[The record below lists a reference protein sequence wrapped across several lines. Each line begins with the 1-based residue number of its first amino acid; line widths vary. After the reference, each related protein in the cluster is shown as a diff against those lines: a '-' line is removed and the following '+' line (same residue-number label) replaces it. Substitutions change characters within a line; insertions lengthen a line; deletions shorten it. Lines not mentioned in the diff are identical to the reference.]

1 MKQNIEQEKS
11 IINETLLNSIPGGII
26 IVKVVENN
34 IECLY
39 FNEAFAKLSGRTHDE
54 LQRYL
59 DSGVNVIDIIYEAD
73 RKKFLTSILCKIQSD
88 NKVDERYRY
97 YTATGNVQWIN
108 LVASKIRE
116 EDGCPVFYCACTKL
130 SDELDLYIKL
140 SDESPVA
147 TYVAEKKERRILY
160 ANAEWK
166 KIENIPQDMNVIGES
181 VYELIPAER
190 IIFSEKE
197 INELT
202 SQAYRQIHIKRNNRY
217 YSLGTKSYLWNDIDA
232 YMVYFVDETESILK
246 QQKKL
251 EIYQAELKTR
261 EEMSQDI
268 IASYQINLTKN
279 RIERSNFKNNYAN
292 STDDVVNENT
302 SCEAAVEYFI
312 GLILSDEVKK
322 EIRNKFSAGSIIM
335 QYHNGKENIDSEVQI
350 VMKDG
355 EIKWVKIVAKILN
368 NPITSEIMEFVYI
381 QDVTES
387 HTIKSIMDKCMHTE
401 YDCIGLINTI
411 NGQSMIF
418 NYRNTYDEM
427 KIRKKNLFADE
438 IYTFI
443 NNNIVEEERETARKE
458 YALDNI
464 KKQLKKNDNYY
475 FYHNI
480 TSNIEKGVRRKK
492 IHFQYLDSA
501 VNKNEILFMVTDVT
515 DIYEKERK
523 NSERLAKALEE
534 AKQAAKAKSEFLA
547 RMSHEIRTPM
557 NAIIGMCEIAKDDV
571 DKREVIA
578 KEIDQINESGKYLLG
593 LINDILDVS
602 RIENDKFELY
612 TEWCSMYNVVKPI
625 VSMMSPLMKEKN
637 IEFIYPNFIKKE
649 KDKEVL
655 CYIDKM
661 RVQQMIIN
669 LLNNAYKFTKPG
681 GKITWKIENIN
692 VDDKTAKE
700 RIVISDTGCGMS
712 KEFVQKIGEPF
723 MQERNEF
730 SSELIGTGLGLYIVK
745 KIVDA
750 MGFTMKIESE
760 LGKGTTFII
769 ETEYSYKYN
778 EDDEN
783 QLENSNVSGMRVLL
797 VEDNEINR
805 EIAQTLLE
813 REKIIV
819 ETAVEGKEAVEAF
832 EKSDL
837 GYYDAILMDIQMP
850 VMDGLEATRTIRKLN
865 KADAKTI
872 RIFAM
877 SANAFESDIKA
888 SIDAGMNA
896 HLTKPIEMEKVLEEI
911 AKSKLKK

>member
-1 MKQNIEQEKS
+1 
-11 IINETLLNSIPGGII
+11 
-26 IVKVVENN
+26 
-34 IECLY
+34 
-39 FNEAFAKLSGRTHDE
+39 
-54 LQRYL
+54 
-59 DSGVNVIDIIYEAD
+59 
-73 RKKFLTSILCKIQSD
+73 
-88 NKVDERYRY
+88 
-97 YTATGNVQWIN
+97 
-108 LVASKIRE
+108 
-116 EDGCPVFYCACTKL
+116 
-130 SDELDLYIKL
+130 
-140 SDESPVA
+140 
-147 TYVAEKKERRILY
+147 
-160 ANAEWK
+160 
-166 KIENIPQDMNVIGES
+166 
-181 VYELIPAER
+181 
-190 IIFSEKE
+190 
-197 INELT
+197 
-202 SQAYRQIHIKRNNRY
+202 
-217 YSLGTKSYLWNDIDA
+217 
-232 YMVYFVDETESILK
+232 
-246 QQKKL
+246 
-251 EIYQAELKTR
+251 
-261 EEMSQDI
+261 
-268 IASYQINLTKN
+268 
-279 RIERSNFKNNYAN
+279 
-292 STDDVVNENT
+292 
-302 SCEAAVEYFI
+302 
-312 GLILSDEVKK
+312 
-322 EIRNKFSAGSIIM
+322 
-335 QYHNGKENIDSEVQI
+335 
-350 VMKDG
+350 
-355 EIKWVKIVAKILN
+355 
-368 NPITSEIMEFVYI
+368 
-381 QDVTES
+381 
-387 HTIKSIMDKCMHTE
+387 
-401 YDCIGLINTI
+401 
-411 NGQSMIF
+411 
-418 NYRNTYDEM
+418 
-427 KIRKKNLFADE
+427 
-438 IYTFI
+438 
-443 NNNIVEEERETARKE
+443 
-458 YALDNI
+458 
-464 KKQLKKNDNYY
+464 
-475 FYHNI
+475 
-480 TSNIEKGVRRKK
+480 
-492 IHFQYLDSA
+492 
-501 VNKNEILFMVTDVT
+501 MVTDVT

-745 KIVDA
+745 KNVDA

-872 RIFAM
+872 RIIAM
-877 SANAFESDIKA
+877 SANAFESDIRA

>member
-26 IVKVVENN
+26 IVKIVENN

-39 FNEAFAKLSGRTHDE
+39 FNEAFAKLSDRTHDE

-73 RKKFLTSILCKIQSD
+73 RKKFLSSIYSKIQSD
-88 NKVDERYRY
+88 NEINERYRY
-97 YTATGNVQWIN
+97 YTSTGNVQWIN
-108 LVASKIRE
+108 LLASKIRE

-147 TYVAEKKERRILY
+147 TYVAEKKSRRILY

-166 KIENIPQDMNVIGES
+166 RIENIPQDMSVIGES
-181 VYELIPAER
+181 VYDLIPKDR
-190 IIFSEKE
+190 IVFDESEIE
-197 INELT
+197 ELS
-202 SQAYRQIHIKRNNRY
+202 SQVYKQIHIKRNSGY
-217 YSLGTKSYLWNDIDA
+217 YSLVAKSYLWNDIEA

-246 QQKKL
+246 QQKKI

-261 EEMSQDI
+261 EEMSQEI
-268 IASYQINLTKN
+268 IASYQINLTKMI
-279 RIERSNFKNNYAN
+279 IERS
-292 STDDVVNENT
+292 SIRIGLDDKSDIVVNENT
-302 SCEAAVEYFI
+302 SWEDAFEYFLGI
-312 GLILSDEVKK
+312 ILSDEVRENIRK
-322 EIRNKFSAGSIIM
+322 EFDANNILEKYKA
-335 QYHNGKENIDSEVQI
+335 GKEYFESEFQI
-350 VMKDG
+350 IMKDG
-355 EIKWVKIVAKILN
+355 EIKWVKVVAKIMS
-368 NPITSEIMEFVYI
+368 NPINCEIMEFVYI
-381 QDVTES
+381 QDVTEN
-387 HTIKSIMDKCMHTE
+387 HTIKSIMEKCIHTE
-401 YDCIGLINTI
+401 YDCIGIINTI
-411 NGQSMIF
+411 NKQSIIF
-418 NYRNTYDEM
+418 NYKNTYGSM
-427 KIRKKNLFADE
+427 KIRKRNLFKEE
-438 IYTFI
+438 IKPFI
-443 NNNIVEEERETARKE
+443 NNNIVKEERNVARKE
-458 YALDNI
+458 YDLKNI
-464 KKQLKKNDNYY
+464 EKQLRNNGDYI

-480 TSNIEKGVRRKK
+480 SSKKEKGIRRKK
-492 IHFQYLDSA
+492 IHFQYLDSKI
-501 VNKNEILFMVTDVT
+501 NNNEILFIVTDVT

-534 AKQAAKAKSEFLA
+534 ANQATKAKSDFLA

-557 NAIIGMCEIAKDDV
+557 NAIIGMCEIAKNDV
-571 DKREVIA
+571 DDKETII
-578 KEIDQINESGKYLLG
+578 KEIEQINESGKYLLG

-612 TEWCSMYNVVKPI
+612 TEWCSMYKVVKPI
-625 VSMMSPLMKEKN
+625 VSMMAPLMKAKN
-637 IEFIYPNFIKKE
+637 IEFVYPNFTKRE
-649 KDKEVL
+649 NSREVL

-681 GKITWKIENIN
+681 GKITWKMENIYA
-692 VDDKTAKE
+692 DEKIAKE

-712 KEFVQKIGEPF
+712 KEFVKKIGEPF

-760 LGKGTTFII
+760 LGRGTTFII
-769 ETEYSYKYN
+769 ETIYNYKYN
-778 EDDEN
+778 EEDNNEIVNND
-783 QLENSNVSGMRVLL
+783 VSGMRVLL
-797 VEDNEINR
+797 VEDNEMNR

-813 REKIIV
+813 REGVIV
-819 ETAVEGKEAVEAF
+819 ETAINGQEAVEQF
-832 EKSDL
+832 EKSDA
-837 GYYDAILMDIQMP
+837 GYYDTILMDIQMP
-850 VMDGLEATRTIRKLN
+850 VMDGLEATRKIRHLN
-865 KADAKTI
+865 KTDAKTI
-872 RIFAM
+872 RIVAM

-888 SIDAGMNA
+888 SIEAGMNE

-911 AKSKLKK
+911 VKSKMKK